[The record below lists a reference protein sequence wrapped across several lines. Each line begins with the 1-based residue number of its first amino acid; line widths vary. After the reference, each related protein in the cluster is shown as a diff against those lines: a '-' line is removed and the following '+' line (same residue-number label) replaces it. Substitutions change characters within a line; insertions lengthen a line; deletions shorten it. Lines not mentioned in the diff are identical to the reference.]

1 MSGIEER
8 FEDIVK
14 REQKDVGYF
23 RNIIKENKSIQ
34 QEIKV
39 SQGIQGFKSYSLYHC
54 SLTIIPFLPMKE
66 TTRRSRTSSPI
77 RGCIQS

>member
-1 MSGIEER
+1 MSLQSRMSGIEER

-39 SQGIQGFKSYSLYHC
+39 SQGIQGFKS
-54 SLTIIPFLPMKE
+54 
-66 TTRRSRTSSPI
+66 
-77 RGCIQS
+77 